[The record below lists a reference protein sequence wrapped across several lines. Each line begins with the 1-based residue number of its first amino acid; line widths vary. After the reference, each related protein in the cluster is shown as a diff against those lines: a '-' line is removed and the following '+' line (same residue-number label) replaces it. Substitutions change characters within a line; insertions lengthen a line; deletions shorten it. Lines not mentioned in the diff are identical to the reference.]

1 MNTQGNSER
10 GDAVERE
17 LVPVVELVRRMTGGT
32 VISPSTAWR
41 WSTAGVNGAVLR
53 VQRVG
58 KKTYST
64 VADWVEFCRQQA
76 EYHSSGKAVAK

>member
-41 WSTAGVNGAVLR
+41 WSTVGVNGAVLR
-53 VQRVG
+53 TQRIG
-58 KKTYST
+58 KRTYST